1 MAKSVYYLGQL
12 SMEEDADP
20 CGSGCKGVVCSK
32 THSVTNLH
40 LSSANLS
47 WGIPTAIGGLQ
58 ELISVDLLENPKLTS
73 TIPRQIGQLR
83 RLTHL
88 KLSGCNFHGKV
99 PEEIYN
105 LNNLEYLDLSNNPQL
120 LQCENAQDLI
130 TLPELQGPENTGRC
144 HVLCLDR
151 SAWCETECLPLLKT
165 RAALCSRRQQSLTVS
180 RRRLLHHR
188 TLLQVNGRT
197 PLPLFYTYIAL
208 AVVGLVIIVTFTFC
222 FCRWLSVRRTRH
234 ADTYMMTPIAPSM
247 PK

>member
-130 TLPELQGPENTGRC
+130 TLMFAFAEDSSCFVQPAAAIPHCQPSSITPPSHSATG
-144 HVLCLDR
+144 
-151 SAWCETECLPLLKT
+151 
-165 RAALCSRRQQSLTVS
+165 
-180 RRRLLHHR
+180 
-188 TLLQVNGRT
+188 
-197 PLPLFYTYIAL
+197 
-208 AVVGLVIIVTFTFC
+208 
-222 FCRWLSVRRTRH
+222 
-234 ADTYMMTPIAPSM
+234 
-247 PK
+247 

>member
-1 MAKSVYYLGQL
+1 MS
-12 SMEEDADP
+12 SEWDARFD
-20 CGSGCKGVVCSK
+20 CCEAALLWCR
-32 THSVTNLH
+32 
-40 LSSANLS
+40 
-47 WGIPTAIGGLQ
+47 
-58 ELISVDLLENPKLTS
+58 DLLENPKLTS

-130 TLPELQGPENTGRC
+130 TL
-144 HVLCLDR
+144 
-151 SAWCETECLPLLKT
+151 
-165 RAALCSRRQQSLTVS
+165 RRQQSLTVS

>member
-130 TLPELQGPENTGRC
+130 TLPLPCSLLRSQCLVRDRMFAFAEDSSCFVQPAAAIPHCQPSSITPPSHSATG
-144 HVLCLDR
+144 
-151 SAWCETECLPLLKT
+151 
-165 RAALCSRRQQSLTVS
+165 
-180 RRRLLHHR
+180 
-188 TLLQVNGRT
+188 
-197 PLPLFYTYIAL
+197 
-208 AVVGLVIIVTFTFC
+208 
-222 FCRWLSVRRTRH
+222 
-234 ADTYMMTPIAPSM
+234 
-247 PK
+247 